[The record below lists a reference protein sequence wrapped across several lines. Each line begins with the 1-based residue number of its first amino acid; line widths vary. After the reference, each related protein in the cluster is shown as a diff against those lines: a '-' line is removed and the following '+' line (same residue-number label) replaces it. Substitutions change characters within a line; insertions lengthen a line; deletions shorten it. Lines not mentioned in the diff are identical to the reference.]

1 MEQRESQTT
10 WAVKQPHKAIPTGT
24 MNVLKMSELGRLT
37 EKTHQIQI
45 ELFKAIEVSRGVGL
59 ETPR

>member
-1 MEQRESQTT
+1 
-10 WAVKQPHKAIPTGT
+10 